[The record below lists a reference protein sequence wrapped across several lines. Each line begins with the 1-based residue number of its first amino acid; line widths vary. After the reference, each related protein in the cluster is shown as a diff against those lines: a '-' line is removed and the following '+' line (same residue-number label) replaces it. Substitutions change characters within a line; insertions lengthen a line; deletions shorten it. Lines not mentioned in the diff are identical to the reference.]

1 MRWGQVLGGCQ
12 GAIVVIIK
20 ELHISFGQ
28 ELTARAT
35 VGLTNVVVIAKV
47 IIIAKVIVLIVG

>member
-1 MRWGQVLGGCQ
+1 MLGGCQ